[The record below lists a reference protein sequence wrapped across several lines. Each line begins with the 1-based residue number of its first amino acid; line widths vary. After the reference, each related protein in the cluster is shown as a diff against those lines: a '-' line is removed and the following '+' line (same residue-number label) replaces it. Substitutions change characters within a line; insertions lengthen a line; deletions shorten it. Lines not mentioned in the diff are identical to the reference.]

1 MFHKELEETKGLKR
15 PCLNM
20 YMYRDP
26 GPLPS
31 ASLTI
36 SNLNKEI
43 RCNVKILKARLVH
56 DYLLI
61 LTLNIAFLSIKHV
74 CNDSAQFTL
83 IIPLFIIYYL

>member
-15 PCLNM
+15 PCL

-43 RCNVKILKARLVH
+43 RCNVKILK
-56 DYLLI
+56 
-61 LTLNIAFLSIKHV
+61 T
-74 CNDSAQFTL
+74 
-83 IIPLFIIYYL
+83 